1 MADEV
6 TSDSVEDKV
15 SPTVSYVQKLG
26 PDHLD
31 LIFTASTWV
40 FSLSSK
46 EGLEIFIADMEEVER
61 LPRHAVS
68 NHLSKIAPKEEQ
80 IKYLEHIIED
90 LDEKGPEFH
99 ERLIELYLERVRSS
113 PSPSPSSTAVGGDLD
128 QETGSKEHEDGK
140 KSQEADYKKLIRF
153 LENSTQYRPDRLL
166 GRIGED
172 EKMQEVKATLLG
184 KLGQHDGALQ
194 IYVHKLQDHQRA
206 EECVLIPFWV
216 SKASWRL
223 VLTLNDALL
232 QILQAG
238 V

>member
-31 LIFTASTWV
+31 LIFTASSWV
-40 FSLSSK
+40 FSLSPK

-68 NHLSKIAPKEEQ
+68 NYLSKIASKEEQ

-113 PSPSPSSTAVGGDLD
+113 SSSSSLTAVGGELD
-128 QETGSKEHEDGK
+128 QETGDKDDHENAK
-140 KSQEADYKKLIRF
+140 TSQEADYKKLIRF

-206 EECVLIPFWV
+206 EEWVLIPFSV
-216 SKASWRL
+216 SKAPWTR
-223 VLTLNDALL
+223 VLTLNVATL